1 MILKVFLQVL
11 SYSLVI
17 TVVRRVVN
25 RIKEPTEDLANT
37 ELEEKTINWKKI
49 STVYSMS
56 AIGFTVILIL
66 ALSMPSNLDGTPKTI
81 VISVFVLII
90 LFCFLLSFLYAQ
102 IYIKF
107 GTDKIYW
114 KKMSGKKMDIR
125 YEDITSFK
133 IDGNGN
139 LKLYQG
145 KKCVLNFATA
155 EYKTFI
161 IETLKKHK
169 VGVRNE
175 Q

>member
-17 TVVRRVVN
+17 TAVRWVVN
-25 RIKEPTEDLANT
+25 RVKRPTEGLANT
-37 ELEEKTINWKKI
+37 ELEEKIIDWKNI
-49 STVYSMS
+49 SALYCMV
-56 AIGFTVILIL
+56 AIGFTVILIF
-66 ALSMPSNLDGTPKTI
+66 ALSMPSNLDGTPKII

-102 IYIKF
+102 VYIKF

-133 IDGNGN
+133 IDGSGN

-145 KKCVLNFATA
+145 KKCILNFATA
-155 EYKTFI
+155 DYKTFI

-175 Q
+175 